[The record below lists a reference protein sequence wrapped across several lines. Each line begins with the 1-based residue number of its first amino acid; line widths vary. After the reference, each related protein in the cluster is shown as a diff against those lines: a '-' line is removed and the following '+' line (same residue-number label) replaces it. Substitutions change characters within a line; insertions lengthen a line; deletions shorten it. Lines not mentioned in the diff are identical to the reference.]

1 MIDIFERFAIS
12 WVPQPGSPLARFG
25 ASWTGWCADAAERR
39 PRFDRARLPFR
50 PEQVTGPLE
59 YQGLHA
65 EIRAPF
71 RFRRGASAWAFEREL
86 ATLSTM
92 LEVFTLPR
100 LSVAVVD
107 GRIVLTPA
115 ATSPAL
121 EHFIET
127 INGRLADFDADAD
140 EHPAS
145 PAKMGCIGS
154 RFMMPLTRTLAP
166 EEAEALARPLARE
179 LEPILAERQQILDF
193 AVMGDPGGGRALRV
207 IERHEL
213 AEPPQRLEMRGLACS
228 GPRLYTGIGG
238 LRAVN

>member
-39 PRFDRARLPFR
+39 PRYSRTRLPFR

-65 EIRAPF
+65 PIRAAF
-71 RFRRGASAWAFEREL
+71 RFRAGASVWAFEREL
-86 ATLSTM
+86 SALS
-92 LEVFTLPR
+92 EVLRAFLLPR

-115 ATSPAL
+115 AGSSAL
-121 EHFIET
+121 DDFIRT
-127 INGRLADFDADAD
+127 INARIARFDAEEDAT
-140 EHPAS
+140 
-145 PAKMGCIGS
+145 GTS
-154 RFMMPLTRTLAP
+154 RIPTLFMLPLTRRLAP

-179 LEPILAERQQILDF
+179 LEPILAERQHVVDF

-207 IERHEL
+207 IERLEL
-213 AEPPQRLEMRGLACS
+213 AEPVQAIDLRGLACS
-228 GPRLYTGIGG
+228 GPRLYTGIG
-238 LRAVN
+238 LRAIN